1 MSLCLV
7 KNANIT
13 TPIADNLLRCFVK
26 DYNIIHSVER
36 VKAFT
41 DAYDVLLEM
50 KEITIDGSTIIV
62 SSIECLF

>member
-41 DAYDVLLEM
+41 DAYDVLLE
-50 KEITIDGSTIIV
+50 
-62 SSIECLF
+62 IEHTSDTVEYILRLY

>member
-26 DYNIIHSVER
+26 DYNIILSVER

-41 DAYDVLLEM
+41 DAYDVLLE
-50 KEITIDGSTIIV
+50 
-62 SSIECLF
+62 IEHTSDTVEYILRLY